1 MNEVETPLHPRAH
14 IQCLNHTPK
23 TTGAFVTYEFSADFE
38 GCEIRWRFSRCECG
52 VAFNV
57 RRVRYV
63 LTPVV

>member
-23 TTGAFVTYEFSADFE
+23 TTGAFVTYESDV
-38 GCEIRWRFSRCECG
+38 GQVRWRFSRCECG